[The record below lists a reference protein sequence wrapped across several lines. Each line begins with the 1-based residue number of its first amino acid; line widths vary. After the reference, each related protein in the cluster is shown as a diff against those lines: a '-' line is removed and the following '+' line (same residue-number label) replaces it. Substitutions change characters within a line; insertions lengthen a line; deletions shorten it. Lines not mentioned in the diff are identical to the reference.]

1 MSKAFLRSIEAE
13 ALDHL
18 RALVGISSFTRD
30 RAGVNRCGDACASWF
45 SSLGFTER
53 RVPSTSPECGDHRI
67 WTNGPDDAQATG
79 LILVAHL
86 DTVYPADTDFS
97 WREEG
102 DRLYGPGVADIKGG
116 IAVIAMALR
125 AVAEAEPGVF
135 ARARFTVLLNATEE
149 GGCEDF
155 PGLARGAVRPGDRA
169 ALVFETGFPVAGGA
183 STVVVSRKGAARW
196 RVRVEGKEAHSGNAH
211 ASGASA
217 IRELCR
223 LVERIESWTDPGAG
237 RTFNVG
243 LIEGGTAVN
252 AVPRYSA
259 ATVDLRT
266 VTRADHAWGREK
278 MASLAGNGSVES
290 ADGAFR
296 TRVFVD
302 ELPGYPPWEPN
313 EASDRLGALA
323 VATGRELGLR
333 VVPERRGGASDGA
346 HLADLLPTL
355 DGLGPVGRH
364 THCSVHD
371 PARGLEQESADRPSF
386 VARALLAARLMRR
399 LLGG

>member
-1 MSKAFLRSIEAE
+1 MSEAFLRSIEAE
-13 ALDHL
+13 TIDRL
-18 RALVGISSFTRD
+18 RALVEISSFTRD
-30 RAGVNRCGDACASWF
+30 RDGVNRCGEACASWF
-45 SSLGFTER
+45 SSLGMVER
-53 RVPSTSPECGDHRI
+53 RVSSVSPECGDHRI
-67 WTNGPDDAQATG
+67 WTTGPDDAQAPG
-79 LILVAHL
+79 LVLVAHL
-86 DTVYPADTDFS
+86 DTVYPAGTDFP

-102 DRLYGPGVADIKGG
+102 DRIHGPGVADIKGG

-125 AVAEAEPGVF
+125 ALAEADEASF
-135 ARARFTVLLNATEE
+135 RRTRFTVLLNATEE
-149 GGCEDF
+149 GGCDDF
-155 PGLARGAVRPGDRA
+155 PVLARAAVRPGDRA
-169 ALVFETGFPVAGGA
+169 ALVFETGFAAAGGG

-196 RVRVEGKEAHSGNAH
+196 RVRVVGKEAHSGNAH
-211 ASGASA
+211 ARGASA

-223 LVERIESWTDPGAG
+223 LVERIEAWTDPAAG

-243 LIEGGTAVN
+243 LIEGGSAVN
-252 AVPRYSA
+252 AVPGKAA

-278 MASLAGNGSVES
+278 VASLAGNGSVAS

-296 TRVFVD
+296 TRVEVD
-302 ELPGYPPWEPN
+302 ELPGYPPWPPN
-313 EASDRLGALA
+313 EASDALGALA
-323 VATGRELGLR
+323 VTTARELGLR

-371 PARGLEQESADRPSF
+371 PERGLEQESADRSSF
-386 VARALLAARLMRR
+386 VERALLAKRMMQR
-399 LLGG
+399 LLEE